1 MPSKRT
7 KTALVGA
14 GVAGLT
20 LMGGLAAAGGVANA
34 SPLTATAHS
43 VVSTVT
49 GSGADGESQ
58 DGGQEVAITGTVK
71 APTGA
76 GEQNAQAE
84 AAALR
89 PLAKVTAVDA
99 QTAATTAVPGTASA
113 ASLADADGWVVYE
126 VTVKDANG
134 VLTDVTVDAGS
145 GQVLASQAGDTEIND
160 GQGSADTAEQGDTPD
175 APAGSSAPSSMT
187 TR

>member
-1 MPSKRT
+1 MSSKRT

-20 LMGGLAAAGGVANA
+20 LVGGLAVAGGAANA
-34 SPLTATAHS
+34 SPATAHS
-43 VVSTVT
+43 VVNRVT
-49 GSGADGESQ
+49 GSGGDGETQ

-71 APTGA
+71 APAGQ
-76 GEQNAQAE
+76 GEQNAQGE
-84 AAALR
+84 TAALQ
-89 PLAKVTAVDA
+89 PLAKVTA
-99 QTAATTAVPGTASA
+99 AVPGTASA

-145 GQVLASQAGDTEIND
+145 GQVLASQAGDTETKD
-160 GQGSADTAEQGDTPD
+160 GQGSAADTAEQGDTPD
-175 APAGSSAPSSMT
+175 APAGSSAPSSVT

>member
-1 MPSKRT
+1 MSSKRT

-20 LMGGLAAAGGVANA
+20 LVGGLAVAGGAANA
-34 SPLTATAHS
+34 SPATAHS

-49 GSGADGESQ
+49 GSGGDGETQ

-71 APTGA
+71 APAGQ
-76 GEQNAQAE
+76 GEQNAQGE
-84 AAALR
+84 TAALQ

-145 GQVLASQAGDTEIND
+145 GQVLASQAGDTETKD
-160 GQGSADTAEQGDTPD
+160 GQGSAADTAEQADTPD
-175 APAGSSAPSSMT
+175 APAGSSAPSSVT